1 MRFLHT
7 ADWHLG
13 QLFHEYERTYEHEQ
27 FLKWLLETLKSEKID
42 VLLHSGDI
50 FDHSNPS
57 AASVKMFYSFL
68 SNVIKTCP
76 DIQIVV
82 IAGNHDSAARL
93 ETPKPLLE
101 SSNIHIVGL
110 IERDNNG
117 AIDYD
122 KMIVPLKD
130 SNGAIS
136 VLCLAIP
143 FLRLGDYP
151 SVPGAKSPYTEGVT
165 AFYREFYE
173 RAEQIKVEG
182 QSVIAMGHLH
192 ALNADLTDLDE
203 ETERAIM
210 GGVEGIAP
218 NAFHDNIKYV
228 ALGHIHKAQ
237 AIGGRESVRYSGSPI
252 PLSFSEHNYQHQ
264 VVVFDII
271 NDNLQDLR
279 AIDVP
284 VSIPLQRIPEFH
296 KPLESVLEE
305 LRAMPVYE
313 GEPHLAPYLL
323 VRVLLSGPEP
333 ALRHKI
339 DKALEGKNA
348 RFLKIDTKQ
357 AGGTDKEE
365 NDDLLM
371 GIEKL
376 KELSPMELFL
386 RTYKKS
392 NYTEDPNELVK
403 LLNEVLLE
411 LSVNH

>member
-27 FLKWLLETLKSEKID
+27 FLKWLLDTLKSEKID

-68 SNVIKTCP
+68 STVIKTCP

-101 SSNIHIVGL
+101 SSNVHIVGL
-110 IERDNNG
+110 IERDKNG
-117 AIDYD
+117 EIDYD

-130 SNGAIS
+130 STGEIS
-136 VLCLAIP
+136 VLCLAVP

-151 SVPGAKSPYTEGVT
+151 AVIGAKSPYTEGVA
-165 AFYREFYE
+165 AFYKAFYE
-173 RAEQIKVEG
+173 RAEQIKVKG

-192 ALNADLTDLDE
+192 ALNSDVSDLDDD
-203 ETERAIM
+203 TERAIM

-218 NAFHDNIKYV
+218 NAFHEDIKYV

-237 AIGGRESVRYSGSPI
+237 SIGGRESVRYSGSPI

-271 NDNLQDLR
+271 NENLQDLR
-279 AIDVP
+279 AVDVP

-296 KPLESVLEE
+296 KPLEAVLAE
-305 LRAMPVYE
+305 LRTMPVYE

-357 AGGTDKEE
+357 EE
-365 NDDLLM
+365 QAENEQDDPFM

-376 KELSPMELFL
+376 KELSPMDLFL

-392 NYTEDPNELVK
+392 NYTEDPKELVK

-411 LSVNH
+411 LSVNN